1 MEHKTQK
8 QYLKKENKIN
18 MQHVKQNKRHGQI
31 FNTYIKKI
39 KHKKKNIKHKTHTK
53 KKKKKPKQKNENT

>member
-39 KHKKKNIKHKTHTK
+39 KHKKNNIKHKTK
-53 KKKKKPKQKNENT
+53 